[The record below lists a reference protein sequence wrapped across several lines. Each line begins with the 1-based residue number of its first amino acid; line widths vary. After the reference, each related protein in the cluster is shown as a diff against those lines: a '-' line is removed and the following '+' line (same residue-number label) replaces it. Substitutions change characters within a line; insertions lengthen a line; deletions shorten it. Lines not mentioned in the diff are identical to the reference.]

1 MQSTY
6 ALITPARNEE
16 ANIELT
22 IQSVISQT
30 VQPERW
36 VIVSDASTDRTDE
49 IVRRCAARHR
59 LIQLIRVSE
68 DDGPR
73 SFARQ
78 VSATNIGYEAIRA
91 LDCQFVGVLDADV
104 SFEPGYYQR
113 LLEEFRRNPRLGITG
128 GTILEDQGGYYAPR
142 IWNDERCVAGAI
154 QFFRRQCYEGIGG
167 YIALECGGQDAIAL
181 EMARMQG
188 WEVTSFPELGV
199 LHHRRSGTAETSAW
213 RSQMRAGKA
222 EYLLGY
228 HPVFQA
234 LKCLRRVKEKP
245 HGVASLLRFYG
256 YWAASVRR
264 ERSPVPRNVV
274 QYMRRGQM
282 QRLRSVIYP
291 NQESGSAAA

>member
-1 MQSTY
+1 MQSAY

-22 IQSVISQT
+22 IRSVISQT

-49 IVRRCAARHR
+49 IVRRYAARYG

-68 DDGPR
+68 DDAPR

-78 VSATNIGYEAIRA
+78 VGATNIGYDAIRS
-91 LDCQFVGVLDADV
+91 LDCEFVGVLDADV
-104 SFEPGYYQR
+104 SFESGYYER
-113 LLEEFRRNPRLGITG
+113 LLEEFRRNPQLGITG
-128 GTILEDQGGYYAPR
+128 GAILEDQGGHYAPR
-142 IWNDERCVAGAI
+142 MWNAERCVAGAI
-154 QFFRRQCYEGIGG
+154 QFFRRQCYENIGG

-181 EMARMQG
+181 EMARMRG
-188 WEVTSFPELGV
+188 WEVTSFPELSV

-234 LKCLRRVKEKP
+234 FKCLRRVREKP
-245 HGVASLLRFYG
+245 HGVASLFRFYG
-256 YWAASVRR
+256 YWAARVRR
-264 ERSPVPRNVV
+264 ERSPVPRDVV
-274 QYMRRGQM
+274 EYMRRGQM
-282 QRLRSVIYP
+282 QRLRSVIQP
-291 NQESGSAAA
+291 NQKTGSAAA